1 MPPGNAARLR
11 MLVLV
16 MRRPPPTGATGFFG
30 PCGAQASQYR
40 ETAVPQPLPMG
51 YSGPTPPGMPPGLPR
66 MSTGSNTQLQG
77 LISLAREGDERSKTL
92 LVDHACD
99 RLLKLTRK
107 MFRGFPGLRRWEQT
121 DDVFQN
127 SVIRLHR
134 ALACVEIQSVRHFF
148 NLAAEMVRR
157 ELLDLKK
164 HYYGVHGQARNHHT
178 DFQPSDERGGV
189 LAQSASRPDD
199 FDRWAN
205 FHEAVLRL
213 PAEHKEVANLLFYE
227 ALPQDEAAVALGISI
242 RTLKRR
248 WQETKLLLSEHLRD
262 ASG

>member
-1 MPPGNAARLR
+1 
-11 MLVLV
+11 
-16 MRRPPPTGATGFFG
+16 
-30 PCGAQASQYR
+30 
-40 ETAVPQPLPMG
+40 
-51 YSGPTPPGMPPGLPR
+51 
-66 MSTGSNTQLQG
+66 MSAGSNTQLQG
-77 LISLAREGDERSKTL
+77 LISLARKGDAGAKSL

-134 ALACVEIQSVRHFF
+134 ALASVEIESVRHFF

-164 HYYGVHGQARNHHT
+164 HYYGAHGEARHHHT
-178 DFQPSDERGGV
+178 DFQPSDETGGV
-189 LAQSASRPDD
+189 LAQSASQPDD
-199 FDRWAN
+199 FDRWN
-205 FHEAVLRL
+205 SFHEAVSRL

-227 ALPQDEAAVALGISI
+227 ALPQDEAAVALGISV

-248 WQETKLLLSEHLRD
+248 WQETKLLLSEHLCD
-262 ASG
+262 GTE

>member
-1 MPPGNAARLR
+1 

-16 MRRPPPTGATGFFG
+16 MRRPPPAGATGFFG
-30 PCGAQASQYR
+30 PCGARASQYR
-40 ETAVPQPLPMG
+40 EPAVPQPLPMG

-77 LISLAREGDERSKTL
+77 LISLARTGDERSKAL

-134 ALACVEIQSVRHFF
+134 ALASVEIESVRHFF

-164 HYYGVHGQARNHHT
+164 HYYGVHGHARNHHT
-178 DFQPSDERGGV
+178 DFQPSDEAGGV
-189 LAQSASRPDD
+189 LAQSASQPDD

-205 FHEAVLRL
+205 FHEAVSRL
-213 PAEHKEVANLLFYE
+213 SEEHRDVVNLLFYE

-248 WQETKLLLSEHLRD
+248 WQETKLLLSEHLCD
-262 ASG
+262 GTE

>member
-1 MPPGNAARLR
+1 
-11 MLVLV
+11 
-16 MRRPPPTGATGFFG
+16 MRRPPSTGATAFL
-30 PCGAQASQYR
+30 A
-40 ETAVPQPLPMG
+40 PLPAERR
-51 YSGPTPPGMPPGLPR
+51 STESQPFCGPFRRGILGLHRLDPFR
-66 MSTGSNTQLQG
+66 GVAKMSAGSNTQLQG
-77 LISLAREGDERSKTL
+77 LISLARTGDERAKSL

-134 ALACVEIQSVRHFF
+134 ALASVEIESVRHFF
-148 NLAAEMVRR
+148 HLAAEMVRR

-164 HYYGVHGQARNHHT
+164 HYYGVQGQARNHHT
-178 DFQPSDERGGV
+178 DRQPSDDQGGM
-189 LAQSASRPDD
+189 LSTSTSQPDD
-199 FDRWAN
+199 FDHWAE
-205 FHEAVLRL
+205 FHEGVSRL
-213 PAEHKEVANLLFYE
+213 SEEHREVVNLLFYE
-227 ALPQDEAAVALGISI
+227 GLQQEEAARVLGISV

-262 ASG
+262 GSG

>member
-1 MPPGNAARLR
+1 MP
-11 MLVLV
+11 
-16 MRRPPPTGATGFFG
+16 
-30 PCGAQASQYR
+30 
-40 ETAVPQPLPMG
+40 
-51 YSGPTPPGMPPGLPR
+51 SGTD
-66 MSTGSNTQLQG
+66 TQLQG
-77 LISLAREGDERSKTL
+77 LIDLARRGDKGAKSL

-134 ALACVEIQSVRHFF
+134 ALASVEIESVRHFF

-164 HYYGVHGQARNHHT
+164 HYYGAHGEARHHHT
-178 DFQPSDERGGV
+178 DFQPSDEVGGV
-189 LAQSASRPDD
+189 LAQTPSQPDD

-205 FHEAVLRL
+205 FHEAVSHL
-213 PAEHKEVANLLFYE
+213 PGEYQEVVNLLFYE
-227 ALPQDEAAVALGISI
+227 ALPQDEAAEALGISV

-248 WQETKLLLSEHLRD
+248 WQETKLLLNEHLCD
-262 ASG
+262 GSE